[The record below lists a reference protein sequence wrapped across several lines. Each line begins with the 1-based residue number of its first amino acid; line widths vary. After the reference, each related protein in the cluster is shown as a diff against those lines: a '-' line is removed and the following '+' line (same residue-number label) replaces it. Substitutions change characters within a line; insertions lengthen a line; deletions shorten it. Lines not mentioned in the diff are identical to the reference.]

1 MYPLEPG
8 DTWSCPISLPV
19 SPRICPSSQMDL
31 MWRRPVCLMLGL
43 FIVQVEP
50 VSTLQLI
57 TRHVRSYQDLN
68 WTKTQFDPRVGK
80 ILWRRKWQPTPVFSP
95 RKSHGWRSLVG
106 YSPWSLKESGTTRRL
121 NRIICCL
128 LATQSVVVFYGNLRA
143 SQIALAVK

>member
-19 SPRICPSSQMDL
+19 FPRICPSSQMDL

-95 RKSHGWRSLVG
+95 RKSHGWRNRVG
-106 YSPWSLKESGTTRRL
+106 YSPWGHKELDTTEQLSSNKQVLPVILSFEKSTESFLFSERLRR
-121 NRIICCL
+121 
-128 LATQSVVVFYGNLRA
+128 
-143 SQIALAVK
+143 